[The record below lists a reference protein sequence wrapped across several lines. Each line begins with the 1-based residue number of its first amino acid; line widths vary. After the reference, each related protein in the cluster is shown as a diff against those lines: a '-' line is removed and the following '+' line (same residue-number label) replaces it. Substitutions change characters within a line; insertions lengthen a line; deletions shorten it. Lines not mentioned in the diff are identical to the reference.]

1 MVYIGMNRYE
11 KGQIYKIVDIG
22 QTKMYIGSTTEPWSK
37 RMERHRSD
45 YKQYLMNEK
54 HYMSSF
60 SLFDEFGI
68 DNCKILWMENY
79 PCSSKKE
86 LLCFEWSPPWHLK
99 HIWHYFW
106 HSKMLWQTGVTYFSK
121 LCNIRKMKTIHRH
134 TWEIASAI
142 WHLQNTIT
150 TSHKVSDIL
159 CDHSMFVMMEI
170 TRCLWWD
177 DAVWF
182 CDDAL
187 WWCFVVLSLI
197 SYLALFLAFH
207 LAFFRTFY
215 LSIYQTSLLS

>member
-1 MVYIGMNRYE
+1 MIYRTSIHGVYKPTNITG
-11 KGQIYKIVDIG
+11 GHHPVSPSGDIFREHHDHPSG
-22 QTKMYIGSTTEPWSK
+22 FSTVSGGLRAAGALLGPELVLQVCCYV
-37 RMERHRSD
+37 RF
-45 YKQYLMNEK
+45 
-54 HYMSSF
+54 F
-60 SLFDEFGI
+60 SLTSYISTLLFFLSDRYPRLTMQWDI
-68 DNCKILWMENY
+68 IKIT
-79 PCSSKKE
+79 
-86 LLCFEWSPPWHLK
+86 LLRVIP
-99 HIWHYFW
+99 
-106 HSKMLWQTGVTYFSK
+106 TK